1 MRPNEQPGLSAK
13 PGALGELALTLPVFL
28 VYQLGVV
35 FLKVRNAA
43 DVVTAQLLEAAHGDR
58 TTYLEITLG
67 AGGLLFLV
75 FAVLGRGE
83 VLRGRKL
90 VQIAIEGAAYATA
103 MGSAT
108 SWVVGRIF
116 AGAPVAPVAPAA
128 PHPQAIEP
136 FTALVMSLGAGFYEE
151 LAFRV
156 VLFGIGAKIL
166 VWLFVRQTVSLVGT
180 APPLGVR
187 AVLVMIV
194 WALVSA
200 AVFSGMHYVGAL
212 GDAFDARS
220 FVARAV
226 LGLALTL
233 VYSMRGFAAAVWTHA
248 LYDVWVLVF

>member
-1 MRPNEQPGLSAK
+1 MPQAQVQQPGLSAK

-35 FLKVRNAA
+35 FLNVHNAA
-43 DVVTAQLLEAAHGDR
+43 DIVTSQILTAAKGDR

-67 AGGLLFLV
+67 SGALLFLV
-75 FAVLGRGE
+75 FAILGRGE
-83 VLRGRKL
+83 VLRARKL
-90 VQIAIEGAAYATA
+90 VQIAIEGAAYAIA

-116 AGAPVAPVAPAA
+116 AGAPVAPGTD
-128 PHPQAIEP
+128 P
-136 FTALVMSLGAGFYEE
+136 FTGLVMSLGAGFYEE

-156 VLFGIGAKIL
+156 LLFGIGAKVL
-166 VWLFVRQTVSLVGT
+166 VWLFARQTVSLVGT

-187 AVLVMIV
+187 AVFVMLL
-194 WALVSA
+194 WAIASA
-200 AVFSGMHYVGAL
+200 AVFSGMHYVGPL
-212 GDAFDARS
+212 GDRFDARS
-220 FVARAV
+220 FVARGV

>member
-1 MRPNEQPGLSAK
+1 MPQAQVQQPGLSAK

-35 FLKVRNAA
+35 FLNVHNAA
-43 DVVTAQLLEAAHGDR
+43 DIVTSQILAAAKGDR

-67 AGGLLFLV
+67 SGALLFLV

-83 VLRGRKL
+83 VLRARKL
-90 VQIAIEGAAYATA
+90 VQIAIEGAAYAIA

-116 AGAPVAPVAPAA
+116 AGAPPAPG
-128 PHPQAIEP
+128 IDP
-136 FTALVMSLGAGFYEE
+136 FTGLVMSLGAGFYEE

-156 VLFGIGAKIL
+156 LLFGIGAKVL
-166 VWLFVRQTVSLVGT
+166 VWLFARQTVSLVGT

-187 AVLVMIV
+187 AVFVMLL
-194 WALVSA
+194 WAIVSA
-200 AVFSGMHYVGAL
+200 AVFSGMHYVGPL
-212 GDAFDARS
+212 GDRFDARS
-220 FVARAV
+220 FVARGV

>member
-1 MRPNEQPGLSAK
+1 MGQAHTEQPGLAAK

-28 VYQLGVV
+28 VYQIGVV
-35 FLKVRNAA
+35 FLRVRNAA
-43 DVVTAQLLEAAHGDR
+43 DVVTAQLLAISNGDR
-58 TTYLEITLG
+58 TTYLEITVG
-67 AGGLLFLV
+67 AAAVLFLV

-83 VLRGRKL
+83 VLRTRKL
-90 VQIAIEGAAYATA
+90 VQIVIEGTAYAIA

-116 AGAPVAPVAPAA
+116 AGAKGAA
-128 PHPQAIEP
+128 TADP

-156 VLFGIGAKIL
+156 LLFGFGAKIL
-166 VWLFVRQTVSLVGT
+166 VWLFAHQKVGLVGR
-180 APPLGVR
+180 APPLGFR
-187 AVLVMIV
+187 AVMVMIV

-212 GDAFDARS
+212 GDRFDERS